1 MGNTLYYPTHIHK
14 QMGNPYPP
22 QTIGVWVRVRV
33 LGTQWHLDLARSVLR
48 GDGLRGPR
56 RARGAPRWGR
66 ADVDPGGA
74 TLLEFFR
81 TGCGMCV
88 VLLSTYDA
96 ASGAVSHAAA
106 SSCLTLVHGLHHSAN
121 TTTVQTPPLRGST
134 AATPCTS
141 SSWGGHVPRRRA
153 RGRGGQGREEAA
165 SARGARLAQGGRGG
179 GAERAVAG
187 NFQTVCRCAVARRP
201 DQIEGWTG
209 SL

>member
-81 TGCGMCV
+81 TRVRHVRGAALHLRRGV
-88 VLLSTYDA
+88 GRGFARRGKLLSDT
-96 ASGAVSHAAA
+96 GAQAPPP
-106 SSCLTLVHGLHHSAN
+106 CGHHH
-121 TTTVQTPPLRGST
+121 RG
-134 AATPCTS
+134 AR
-141 SSWGGHVPRRRA
+141 PRPRRA
-153 RGRGGQGREEAA
+153 RVPPGVCMSLAAVLAGAEAKGERRPHPPEGPAWLRAAEAEARSAPWRATSRPSAAAPWRGGRT
-165 SARGARLAQGGRGG
+165 R
-179 GAERAVAG
+179 
-187 NFQTVCRCAVARRP
+187 
-201 DQIEGWTG
+201 
-209 SL
+209 